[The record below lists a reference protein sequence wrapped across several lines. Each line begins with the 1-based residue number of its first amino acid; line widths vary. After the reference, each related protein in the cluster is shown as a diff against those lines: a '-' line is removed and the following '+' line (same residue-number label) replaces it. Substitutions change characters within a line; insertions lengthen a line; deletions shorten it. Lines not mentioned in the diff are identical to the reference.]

1 MPGGPGQHNADGLL
15 FVDFV
20 PDFVRIGWAG
30 HTRDFHLFNP
40 GAFHDFLGQGLVGN
54 FGIDGEVDF
63 LAGKNLTDIPV
74 GARGLPDGIIII
86 GQLFGR
92 FLGLGLAVVAAGAQA

>member
-1 MPGGPGQHNADGLL
+1 
-15 FVDFV
+15 V
-20 PDFVRIGWAG
+20 AG
-30 HTRDFHLFNP
+30 HTRDFHLFHH

-63 LAGKNLTDIPV
+63 LAGKNLTDVPV

-86 GQLFGR
+86 GQFFGR
-92 FLGLGLAVVAAGAQA
+92 FLGLGLGLAVVAAGAQA